1 VRDKAWRR
9 KQEVRKKK
17 KVVREYYNWWGD
29 WDSKSI
35 GLKSHTPCRCSCY
48 MCGNPRHHYKAKT
61 LQELKNES
69 ENRTIQEESCFPYS
83 H

>member
-1 VRDKAWRR
+1 MRTKAWRR

-35 GLKSHTPCRCSCY
+35 GLKSHTPCRCSCS
-48 MCGNPRHHYKAKT
+48 MCGNPRKYYKDK
-61 LQELKNES
+61 
-69 ENRTIQEESCFPYS
+69 TIQEKKNERMHELLESL
-83 H
+83 

>member
-1 VRDKAWRR
+1 MRNKAWRR
-9 KQEVRKKK
+9 KQEFRKKK

-48 MCGNPRHHYKAKT
+48 MCGNPRKHYNEKT
-61 LQELKNES
+61 KNERMH
-69 ENRTIQEESCFPYS
+69 ELLEPL
-83 H
+83 